1 MIVFLSTNV
10 GSPFP
15 RTVARMSVTQIPRFP
30 DSPVLRKIIS
40 THICHS
46 FQGDELTGHRMA
58 THSSFT
64 VLSIVRL
71 YILIAYCLL
80 STLSPKTI
88 PEYFFFFQCNTFQEM
103 AFGETGHSG
112 NWLSRKWQKK
122 HKRLEHSFKSP
133 KALKPWVLVQQTYN
147 LNI

>member
-88 PEYFFFFQCNTFQEM
+88 PEYFFFFSAILF
-103 AFGETGHSG
+103 
-112 NWLSRKWQKK
+112 RKWLLE
-122 HKRLEHSFKSP
+122 KRVIQGTGFRGNDKRSTN
-133 KALKPWVLVQQTYN
+133 V
-147 LNI
+147 LNIVLSHQKL